1 MERQSNGAYA
11 FRIDK
16 INFKLSMLSRLV
28 FFFVLLAKHIRL
40 NISKPDAVSASPL
53 HPFRGYRLVGD

>member
-1 MERQSNGAYA
+1 MGIYA

-28 FFFVLLAKHIRL
+28 FLFVLLAKHIRL
-40 NISKPDAVSASPL
+40 NISEPNAMSASAIHPL
-53 HPFRGYRLVGD
+53 RGCRLVGD